1 MPRSQ
6 GEIGAADGP
15 QGEFMTI
22 EPDDASLVR
31 AAAQRG
37 LPGQLAFETLV
48 DRHQQWLVRLLAHLL
63 GNQSDAEDVAQDA
76 FVRAFLAIEQCGDGA
91 RFRGWLRVIARRLAF
106 NHRRD
111 SRARARYEEESGLPM
126 TLSGESMTGQL
137 GERDLLKRVLGEL
150 AYPYR
155 EIMVLRFVEE
165 LPLKEIAEVLEI
177 GESAAKMRLTR
188 ARTEFQREYAKRGG
202 RRGDTGLA

>member
-1 MPRSQ
+1 
-6 GEIGAADGP
+6 
-15 QGEFMTI
+15 MTTT
-22 EPDDASLVR
+22 PDDAALVR
-31 AAAQRG
+31 QAAQRG
-37 LPGQLAFETLV
+37 LPGQLAFEALV
-48 DRHQQWLVRLLAHLL
+48 DRHQQWLVRLLTHLL

-76 FVRAFLAIEQCGDGA
+76 FVRAFLAIESCGDGT

-111 SRARARYEEESGLPM
+111 ARARARYEEQSGVPVLLTGE
-126 TLSGESMTGQL
+126 TLSGQL
-137 GERDLLKRVLGEL
+137 EGRDLLKRVLGEL

-165 LPLKEIAEVLEI
+165 LPLKEIADLLEI

-188 ARTEFQREYAKRGG
+188 ARAEFQRTYEKRGG
-202 RRGDTGLA
+202 RRGDAGPA

>member
-1 MPRSQ
+1 MPGSE
-6 GEIGAADGP
+6 GEIVAADGH
-15 QGEFMTI
+15 QGDFMTT

-37 LPGQLAFETLV
+37 LEGQLAFEALV
-48 DRHQQWLVRLLAHLL
+48 DRHQHWLVRLLAHLL

-76 FVRAFLAIEQCGDGA
+76 FVRAFLAIESCGDGA

-126 TLSGESMTGQL
+126 SLSSETMPGQL
-137 GERDLLKRVLGEL
+137 GERDLLRRVLGEM

-188 ARTEFQREYAKRGG
+188 ARAEFQREYAKRGG
-202 RRGDTGLA
+202 RRGDTGPA

>member
-1 MPRSQ
+1 MTADAHRPR
-6 GEIGAADGP
+6 EP
-15 QGEFMTI
+15 MTT
-22 EPDDASLVR
+22 ELDDAALVR
-31 AAAQRG
+31 EAAQRG
-37 LPGQLAFETLV
+37 LAGQLAFETLV
-48 DRHQQWLVRLLAHLL
+48 DRHQHWLVRLLTHLL

-76 FVRAFLAIEQCGDGA
+76 FVRAFLAIENCGDGS

-111 SRARARYEEESGLPM
+111 ARARAHYEEQSGVPRAHA
-126 TLSGESMTGQL
+126 SDSMTGRL
-137 GERDLLKRVLGEL
+137 GERDLLKQVLGEL

-165 LPLKEIAEVLEI
+165 LPLKEIADLLEI

-188 ARTEFQREYAKRGG
+188 ARAEFQREYEKRGG
-202 RRGDTGLA
+202 GRGDTRPA